1 MNRWLAPLLRRARNL
16 AAPQPRHGW
25 WLLAAV
31 VCLAASQ
38 SLTLKM
44 GASTVPEITVS
55 ETLLPEVLVADD
67 PSFLSPRDTALY
79 QSIFAAEE
87 HGDTRTA
94 DQLVT
99 ELANP
104 RLIGHVLAARYLAP
118 HYVANDRELAAWLNQ
133 YSDHPQAARMM
144 ALAQHRGV
152 NVESGATEKPLRGD
166 GYTDHLGRSTMPE
179 GWYRALSLWRE
190 KNYADAAPL
199 FMAVAET
206 ESLSDWQRAAG
217 HYWAYRTANML
228 GDTHESRAQLKQAAQ
243 YGTTFYGLLAS
254 QKIGALR
261 ITARAPEVADTLRAD
276 ARTTRAALLAQLGR
290 NEAAEDELRHLYS
303 ATNAADRPGI
313 VTLASEMNLANLQVR
328 LGSMPQLNADEAM
341 FAKYPT
347 PVYMLNAAEVMDP
360 ALLLAIARNESGFR
374 EIASSGAGAVGMMQM
389 LPSTARAVERHV
401 GVDSLALASNSAEAT
416 ASITKRLSDPAVSV
430 RFGAQYLKLL
440 MREPAIGNSLIRLL
454 AGYNAGPGTVAGWQ
468 AAARQVEDP
477 LLYIESI
484 PYPETRNYVMQVIAQ
499 YWIYQTLLGAKPAT
513 LASMSQGQ
521 WPTV

>member
-1 MNRWLAPLLRRARNL
+1 MNAWLTSLFHHVRNSIAPR
-16 AAPQPRHGW
+16 PHYGW
-25 WLLAAV
+25 WALVLV
-31 VCLAASQ
+31 IGLIASQ
-38 SLTLKM
+38 TLTLKM
-44 GASTVPEITVS
+44 GAATLPEITVS
-55 ETLLPEVLVADD
+55 ETLLPEVRVAEN
-67 PSFLSPRDTALY
+67 PSVLSPRDSALY
-79 QSIFAAEE
+79 QSIFAAEAR
-87 HGDTRTA
+87 GDVRTTNQFMA
-94 DQLVT
+94 
-99 ELANP
+99 ELENP
-104 RLIGHVLAARYLAP
+104 RLIGHALAARYLSP
-118 HYVANDRELAAWLNQ
+118 HYVANDTELKTWLTH
-133 YSDHPQAARMM
+133 YSDHPQAGRIA

-152 NVESGATEKPLRGD
+152 TVEAAANEKPLRGD

-190 KNYADAAPL
+190 KNYGAAAPL
-199 FMAVAET
+199 FAAIADT

-217 HYWAYRTANML
+217 YYWAYRATSMT
-228 GDTHESRAQLKQAAQ
+228 GDGSSRSHLKHAAR

-254 QKIGALR
+254 QKLGALR
-261 ITARAPEVADTLRAD
+261 ITARAPDVADTLRED

-290 NEAAEDELRHLYS
+290 SDDAEDELRHLYT
-303 ATNAADRPGI
+303 ATVAADRPGI

-328 LGSMPQLNADEAM
+328 LGSMPQLTADEAM

-347 PVYMLNAAEVMDP
+347 PRYMLDAASVMDP

-401 GVDSLALASNSAEAT
+401 GADSLALVSISGASAE
-416 ASITKRLSDPAVSV
+416 SIAERLSDPAMSV

-440 MREPAIGNSLIRLL
+440 MREPAIGKSLIRLL

-513 LASMSQGQ
+513 LAALSQGQ